1 MIRRLALCL
10 IISVFPLWLTA
21 LIAESPLTT
30 VNQEFAQVLDEY
42 WEEHLRL
49 HPLQATSVGDHRF
62 DHLLPNPLDPAHRNN
77 LKSFYQKY
85 RGKVAEFENSSLS
98 KEERLSKELLTWD
111 CNVQLKQLTFPKH
124 LLPLNQF
131 ESFHLIIGQLA
142 GGSGAH
148 PFKTTKDYQNWLQRL
163 DQFYPW
169 CGSAIAA
176 MKKGVQEGHT
186 LPKSLTL
193 KVIPQIADLSKR
205 PVSEHLFYKPIL
217 QLPESFSNEEK
228 QTLTNQF
235 EEILNHRII
244 PAFEALEHYLSNEY
258 LPACRDSSGYNA
270 IPNGQAYY
278 RHQIKIFT
286 TTDMTP
292 DEIFQ
297 LGQDEVR
304 RLSSEMEKIKT
315 ELKFQGTLKDFFNHV
330 RTAPK
335 LSPFTKPQE
344 VIDHFNLIHRKMTP
358 QVKRLFRLTPK
369 TEFEVRRT
377 EAFREASSSAEYQP
391 GSFDGTRPGIFY
403 VPIPNVRE
411 YNIFSDEDLFLHE
424 AIPGH
429 HYQISLQQENT
440 NLPQF
445 RRPIWYNAYGE
456 GWALYCESLG
466 KELGLYEDPYQYFG
480 MLSAEMH
487 RAIRLVVDVG
497 LHDKGWSR
505 EKAIQYSLDHEAE
518 PEASIVSEIER
529 YMSWPGQALSYKIG
543 QLKIIELRARAQK
556 SLGDAF
562 DIRDFHDEVLESGC
576 LPLKVLEQKIEA
588 WIDDSLE

>member
-1 MIRRLALCL
+1 MIRRLAPTLL
-10 IISVFPLWLTA
+10 ISVFFLWLPA
-21 LIAESPLTT
+21 LNAATNPAST
-30 VNQEFAQVLDEY
+30 NQEFAQVLDDY
-42 WEEHLRL
+42 WEAHLEL
-49 HPLQATSVGDHRF
+49 HPLQATAAGDHRF
-62 DHLLPNPLDPAHRNN
+62 DHLLPNPLDPAHRRN
-77 LKSFYQKY
+77 LKSFYQEY
-85 RGKVAEFENSSLS
+85 RAKVAKFKSDSLT

-131 ESFHLIIGQLA
+131 ESFHLTIGQLA

-163 DQFYPW
+163 NQFYPW
-169 CGSAIAA
+169 CASAISA
-176 MKKGVQEGHT
+176 MKTGVQKGHT
-186 LPKSLTL
+186 LPKSLTI
-193 KVIPQIADLSKR
+193 KVIPQIADLAKR
-205 PVSEHLFYKPIL
+205 PVTEHLFYKPIL
-217 QLPESFSNEEK
+217 QLPDSFTEEEK
-228 QTLTNQF
+228 QTLTKQYK
-235 EEILNHRII
+235 EILSQRII
-244 PAFEALEHYLSNEY
+244 PAFEALEDYLKNDY
-258 LPACRDSSGYNA
+258 LPHCRDSSGYSA
-270 IPNGQAYY
+270 IPDGQAYY
-278 RHQIKIFT
+278 RHQIKIYT

-292 DEIFQ
+292 DEIFH
-297 LGQDEVR
+297 LGEAEVR
-304 RLSSEMEKIKT
+304 RLSSEMEKIKM
-315 ELKFQGTLKDFFNHV
+315 ELNFKGTLKEFFDHV

-335 LSPFTKPQE
+335 LTPFTKPQE
-344 VIDHFNLIHRKMTP
+344 VIDNFNLIHQRMTP

-369 TEFEVRRT
+369 TAFEVRRT

-403 VPIPNVRE
+403 VPIPNVLK

-440 NLPQF
+440 KLPQF

-543 QLKIIELRARAQK
+543 QLKIMDLRARAQE
-556 SLGDAF
+556 SLGKAF

-576 LPLKVLEQKIEA
+576 LPLKVLEQKIQA
-588 WIDDSLE
+588 WIDKTRE

>member
-1 MIRRLALCL
+1 MTRRLTINLALA
-10 IISVFPLWLTA
+10 VFFLCSAALTA
-21 LIAESPLTT
+21 ATQTTT
-30 VNQEFAQVLDEY
+30 VNRELTQLLDQY

-49 HPLQATSVGDHRF
+49 HPIQATFAGDPRF
-62 DHLLPNPLDPAHRNN
+62 NHLLPNPLSSEHKNN
-77 LKSFYQKY
+77 LIAFYQKY
-85 RGKVAEFENSSLS
+85 KAKIDRFDDESLT

-111 CNVQLKQLTFPKH
+111 CTVQLKQLTYPKH

-131 ESFHLIIGQLA
+131 ESFHLTIGQLA
-142 GGSGAH
+142 GGSSAQ

-163 DQFYPW
+163 NQFYPW
-169 CGSAIAA
+169 CESAISA
-176 MKKGVQEGHT
+176 MKSGIQKGHT
-186 LPKSLTL
+186 LPKSLAL
-193 KVIPQIADLSKR
+193 KVIPQIADLAKE
-205 PVSEHLFYKPIL
+205 PLSEHLFYKPIL
-217 QLPESFSNEEK
+217 QFPDSFSSEEK
-228 QTLTNQF
+228 QTLIEQYEATLTN
-235 EEILNHRII
+235 RII
-244 PAFEALEHYLSNEY
+244 PSFKALENYLKNEY
-258 LPACRDSSGYNA
+258 LPACRDSSGYSA
-270 IPNGQAYY
+270 LPNGRDYY
-278 RHQIKIFT
+278 RHQIKIYT

-297 LGQDEVR
+297 LGQSEVD
-304 RLSSEMEKIKT
+304 RLSSEMEKIKAQ
-315 ELKFQGTLKDFFNHV
+315 LNFDGTLKEFFDHV

-335 LSPFTKPQE
+335 LTPFTNPEE
-344 VIDHFNLIHRKMTP
+344 VIDNFNRIHKKMMP

-369 TEFEVRRT
+369 TAFEVRRT

-403 VPIPNVRE
+403 VPIPKVRE

-440 NLPQF
+440 RLPQF
-445 RRPIWYNAYGE
+445 RRMIWYNAYGE

-518 PEASIVSEIER
+518 PEASIISEIER
-529 YMSWPGQALSYKIG
+529 YMAWPGQALSYKIG
-543 QLKIIELRARAQK
+543 QLKIIELRSRAQK
-556 SLGDAF
+556 AIGSGF
-562 DIRDFHDEVLESGC
+562 DIRDFHDIVLESGC
-576 LPLKVLEQKIEA
+576 LPLNVLERKINL
-588 WIDDSLE
+588 WIEESRE